1 MLLAVKRFR
10 AAQMNGLSLLCGNL
24 HLVIDGDLVLNDH
37 IAGDDCPP
45 LDQHIVVEQNRTTS
59 QLRLAADHRPMLQQA
74 VAFNHRILCHL
85 RTVAHGGNGILSAT
99 GDQTRVPVYPGVIAY
114 PDVVFF
120 VPFKSCLVKHF
131 RPMFDKR
138 MLNEGIAV
146 DLRLVENARGADDGS
161 LIDLQDFVAIGG

>member
-1 MLLAVKRFR
+1 
-10 AAQMNGLSLLCGNL
+10 
-24 HLVIDGDLVLNDH
+24 
-37 IAGDDCPP
+37 
-45 LDQHIVVEQNRTTS
+45 
-59 QLRLAADHRPMLQQA
+59 MLQQA

-99 GDQTRVPVYPGVIAY
+99 GDQARVPVYPGVIAY

-120 VPFKSCLVKHF
+120 VPFKSCTVKHF

-146 DLRLVENARGADDGS
+146 DLRTVENARGADGGS